1 MAQRGPSLQSKRLLS
16 VLLICILLSVAGAT
30 ATVMAA
36 GYDISV
42 PGATDVPTETVDAPD
57 ELAYDEYEVDALAVI
72 EPGTELTADI
82 TVPDDT
88 DVENTDVQLRNSDRG
103 IETVESPESGGQVTF
118 PADQTEEL
126 DPGTYSLLLLDGVTE
141 AIHPV
146 VISGYDIDV
155 TNRNS
160 ADENEEITIEASV
173 TPTESEVDSEPS
185 LVNATIWNDDHQRS
199 FEMSADE
206 NSDDAYTT
214 DVSLDNFEPGEYEV
228 YVTAHGDEEFQ
239 DEKEVLG
246 LGEGSSLDI
255 EEVEDGTDD
264 STDDTDDG
272 TNGGGDSSG
281 TSGGGAAG
289 GGEISPVAS
298 ESRSIE
304 DDTPSEPGMT
314 VQLNEGAVNSV
325 TFSEGQE
332 GGSIDVEEYDGTPP
346 GAPDTGDRPVMEGV
360 VITPSEEYRNTAA
373 TIEITVDQTEV
384 LRADATAE
392 DLAVLKA
399 TDTGYQTL
407 DTDVVADN
415 GDVTLAAETPG
426 FSTFIVSTNEGD
438 IDTSGDGDTAT
449 SGGDD
454 TGSTETAESGSSS
467 DDVMQPSNGTESEPA
482 EPEGQVG
489 FGIIVSVL
497 SLLLVTLLAKHR
509 HRA

>member
-1 MAQRGPSLQSKRLLS
+1 
-16 VLLICILLSVAGAT
+16 
-30 ATVMAA
+30 MAA

-42 PGATDVPTETVDAPD
+42 SGATDVPTETVDAPD
-57 ELAYDEYEVDALAVI
+57 ELYYDEYEVDALAVI

-88 DVENTDVQLRNSDRG
+88 NVENTDVQLRNSDRE
-103 IETVESPESGGQVTF
+103 IVMFESPESGGQVTF
-118 PADQTEEL
+118 PADQREEL

-146 VISGYDIDV
+146 VISGYDIGV
-155 TNRNS
+155 TNPPS

-199 FEMSADE
+199 FEMSAEE
-206 NSDDAYTT
+206 NDDDTYTV

-239 DEKEVLG
+239 GEKEVLG
-246 LGEGSSLDI
+246 LGEGSALDI
-255 EEVEDGTDD
+255 EEVEDDTDD
-264 STDDTDDG
+264 STDDN

-289 GGEISPVAS
+289 GGGISPVAS
-298 ESRSIE
+298 ESRSIA

-314 VQLNEGAVNSV
+314 VQFNQGAVNSV

-426 FSTFIVSTNEGD
+426 FSAFIVSTDEGD
-438 IDTSGDGDTAT
+438 INTSGDGDTA
-449 SGGDD
+449 SGSGDD
-454 TGSTETAESGSSS
+454 TGSTGTAESDPDSDSSS
-467 DDVMQPSNGTESEPA
+467 DDVMQPNNGTESEPA
-482 EPEGQVG
+482 EPEGQAG
-489 FGIIVSVL
+489 FGLIVGVL
-497 SLLLVTLLAKHR
+497 SLLLVTLLAGYR
-509 HRA
+509 RQA

>member
-1 MAQRGPSLQSKRLLS
+1 MLRGRTPPKLKLS
-16 VLLICILLSVAGAT
+16 IKLAVCAILLTTVATAIVAGA
-30 ATVMAA
+30 
-36 GYDISV
+36 GHEISV
-42 PGATDVPTETVDAPD
+42 PGSTEIPTQTVETDEF
-57 ELAYDEYEVDALAVI
+57 EKDEYEIDAFAVQEQGESFTADVNIPDDADGEVIVDLYGFENGDQQYLTTGTRQADGEEWLFDSEATDR
-72 EPGTELTADI
+72 EPGTYA
-82 TVPDDT
+82 
-88 DVENTDVQLRNSDRG
+88 
-103 IETVESPESGGQVTF
+103 
-118 PADQTEEL
+118 
-126 DPGTYSLLLLDGVTE
+126 LLLFVDDDLQK
-141 AIHPV
+141 IQPV

-155 TNRNS
+155 DNPTS
-160 ADENEEITIEASV
+160 GDEDEEITVDATV
-173 TPTESEVDSEPS
+173 TQTDADSDPS
-185 LVNATIWNDDHQRS
+185 QVNVVIWNDDDQRQI
-199 FEMSADE
+199 EMSSGDDSTSYTADI
-206 NSDDAYTT
+206 
-214 DVSLDNFEPGEYEV
+214 SLNQFDPGEYEV

-239 DEKEVLG
+239 GEKEVLG
-246 LGEGSSLDI
+246 LGEGSVLDI
-255 EEVEDGTDD
+255 EEVEDDTDD
-264 STDDTDDG
+264 STDDN

-289 GGEISPVAS
+289 GGGISPVAS
-298 ESRSIE
+298 ESRSIA

-314 VQLNEGAVNSV
+314 VQFNQGAVNSV

-426 FSTFIVSTNEGD
+426 FSAFIVSTNEGD

-449 SGGDD
+449 GSGDD
-454 TGSTETAESGSSS
+454 TGSTGTAESDPDSDSSS

-482 EPEGQVG
+482 EPEGQAG
-489 FGIIVSVL
+489 FGLIVSVL